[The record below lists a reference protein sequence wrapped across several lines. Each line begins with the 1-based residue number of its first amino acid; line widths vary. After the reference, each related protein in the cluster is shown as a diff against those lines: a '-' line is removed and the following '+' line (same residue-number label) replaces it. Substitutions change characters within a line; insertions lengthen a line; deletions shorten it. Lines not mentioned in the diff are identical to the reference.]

1 MMHGLIEMHSLVH
14 QRSGLV
20 SLSFLILVAKGFVDS
35 VLMEVNRLDI
45 VLIIKSMV
53 NLMMSLMSFT
63 VVFLVMTAVLILIM
77 MLSDFVMTLVLMVR
91 VIVAV
96 FMRLWVFKVHTMDI
110 LATIM
115 FIVRLL
121 VL

>member
-1 MMHGLIEMHSLVH
+1 MIH
-14 QRSGLV
+14 
-20 SLSFLILVAKGFVDS
+20 
-35 VLMEVNRLDI
+35 
-45 VLIIKSMV
+45 
-53 NLMMSLMSFT
+53 LMMGLESLT
-63 VVFLVMTAVLILIM
+63 VMILVMTAVLILIM
-77 MLSDFVMTLVLMVR
+77 MISDFVMTLVLVVR